1 VDGFLNGI
9 LSKESIVIGSTVS
22 PLHKGMTAGV
32 IAWNYIPYTVSSLQ
46 VHYEQNVPRL
56 KQYLSDLI
64 K

>member
-1 VDGFLNGI
+1 
-9 LSKESIVIGSTVS
+9 
-22 PLHKGMTAGV
+22 MTAGV
-32 IAWNYIPYTVSSLQ
+32 IAWNYIPSTVSSLQ